1 MQANEIKKIGKYD
14 VLDVLGQGGM
24 GIVYKAVDPA
34 IGRKVAIKMMTGGF
48 AENPDLLKRFQR
60 EAQSAG
66 ALQHPNIVIIYEL
79 GTHENGN
86 PYMAMEFI
94 DGESLESMIANR
106 KRMSLVDK
114 LGIMIQILN
123 GLQYA
128 HSHGIVHR
136 DVKPANVMVLKD
148 GSIKIVDF
156 GIARI
161 SDNSMTKTGQ
171 IVGTI
176 NYMSPEQFNGHVV
189 DGRSDIFS
197 AGVLL
202 YEFLTGVLPFDGAE
216 TPSVILKI
224 LNDAPP
230 PLKEHLPNYPHELEE
245 CLLRALSKDR
255 EERYA
260 TAEDFAFDL
269 ARIQESLK
277 KEMVVEYVDQAKQLF
292 EKKELAK
299 AKDLLQQ
306 VLRVDTKNG
315 AAQDLMKQV
324 QQLLSVQQRGEQVK
338 QLRASAEDAL
348 AQKMLDDALSYCQ
361 QALKMD
367 AQNAELLNL
376 QKMIQQAKAR
386 KDQIV
391 KSIRKAEDL
400 KQDGDLEGALKT
412 AEEALALD
420 AKDTNAK
427 NIRDAIAAEIKKLQA
442 QKELQKL
449 LDDARA
455 EISNRRFTKAMEII
469 RKSELVSPG
478 ATQAGSLRTV
488 LATAREH
495 EIQRVAIDEALIDI
509 EVSLHNE
516 SLQSAEAKLQAALK
530 KYPGDDRLQELAKTA
545 QELRQHAG
553 LGDARKITPRAE
565 HLASDQNY
573 QPLIAMIE
581 HAIKAAPDPKLQ
593 SMLAEAQKA
602 AAEFEKQV
610 HAALAGA
617 EKLFKAGKV
626 DEAVALME
634 EAPASYTRVGS
645 FRSLLEKARAEQ
657 DKLQTVEVGIIEAR
671 KLMDKGDV
679 TAAWNKAKG
688 IMQANPQSQMV
699 QGFMKELETKRT
711 VVAKEAVEKAMKDA
725 RALLLARQSSAAG
738 RTLQGVAAFLQHV
751 PGELQKQF
759 AALQKEVA
767 GGSQQQINADMNQ
780 TMVAGSTGRAT
791 GAAAAAAPAQAP
803 AVRTIVTPAPV
814 VQEKPFP
821 TKIVASIALAIVLG
835 VGGWFGYKKFFGPP
849 PLVTYAEI
857 NATPYATVTS
867 ITSADGKFKLTLNE
881 ETPLRVAL
889 PAGTFKVEFKGPNG
903 EVATETINNI
913 ASGTPASI
921 SHPFEAVSANEIVK
935 TSN

>member
-94 DGESLESMIANR
+94 DGESLESIVANR

-114 LGIMIQILN
+114 LGIMIQLLN

-128 HSHGIVHR
+128 HAHGIVHR

-197 AGVLL
+197 SGVLL

-230 PLKEHLPNYPHELEE
+230 PLKEHLQNFPAELEE
-245 CLLRALSKDR
+245 TLLRALSKDR
-255 EERYA
+255 EERYG

-306 VLRVDTKNG
+306 VLRVDTKNIT
-315 AAQDLMKQV
+315 AQDLMKQV
-324 QQLLSVQQRGEQVK
+324 QQKLSVQQRGEQIK
-338 QLRASAEDAL
+338 QLRANAEDAL
-348 AQKMLDDALSYCQ
+348 AQKMLDEALSYCQ

-367 AQNAELLNL
+367 PQNAELLNL
-376 QKMIQQAKAR
+376 QKMVQQGKAR
-386 KDQIV
+386 KDQIA
-391 KSIRKAEDL
+391 KSIRRAEDL
-400 KQDGDLEGALKT
+400 KHDGDYEGALKV
-412 AEEALALD
+412 ADEALALD
-420 AKDTNAK
+420 PKDTNAK
-427 NIRDAIAAEIKKLQA
+427 NVRDAIAAEIKKLQA
-442 QKELQKL
+442 QKELQSL
-449 LDDARA
+449 LDQARA
-455 EISNRRFTKAMEII
+455 EISQRRFTKAFELI
-469 RKSELVSPG
+469 RKSESVTPG
-478 ATQAGSLRTV
+478 ATQAGSLRNV
-488 LATAREH
+488 LNTAREH
-495 EIQRVAIDEALIDI
+495 EAQRIAIDKALIETEI
-509 EVSLHNE
+509 ALHRE
-516 SLQSAEAKLQAALK
+516 SLQAAETKLKDALK
-530 KYPGDDRLQELAKTA
+530 RFPGDDKLQELSNIA
-545 QELRQHAG
+545 QELRQAAG
-553 LGDARKITPRAE
+553 LGDPDKIAPRAE
-565 HLASDQNY
+565 QLAADDNY
-573 QPLIAMIE
+573 QPLIAMVE
-581 HAIKAAPDPKLQ
+581 HALKAAPDARLKE
-593 SMLAEAQKA
+593 MLAEAQMA
-602 AAEFEKQV
+602 AAEFDKKAQAV
-610 HAALAGA
+610 TA
-617 EKLFKAGKV
+617 EADRLFKAGKV
-626 DEAVALME
+626 DDAVAKME
-634 EAPASYTRVGS
+634 EAPASFTRVAAYLG
-645 FRSLLEKARAEQ
+645 LLEKARAEQ
-657 DKLQTVEVGIIEAR
+657 DRLNGIEVSVIEAR

-688 IMQANPQSQMV
+688 ILQANPQSQMV
-699 QGFMKELETKRT
+699 QGFMKELETKR
-711 VVAKEAVEKAMKDA
+711 VAVAKESVEKALKDA
-725 RALLLARQSSAAG
+725 KALLLARQASAAN

-751 PGELQKQF
+751 PPDLQKQYT
-759 AALQKEVA
+759 ALQKEVA

-791 GAAAAAAPAQAP
+791 GSAAAAAPAQAP
-803 AVRTIVTPAPV
+803 VQRPAPAPV
-814 VQEKPFP
+814 IPQKEFP
-821 TKIVASIALAIVLG
+821 TKAVASVVLLVVLG
-835 VGGWFGYKKFFGPP
+835 VGGWFGYQKFFGPLP
-849 PLVTYAEI
+849 IVTYAEI

-867 ITSADGKFKLTLNE
+867 ITSADGRFKMALNQ
-881 ETPLRVAL
+881 ETPVRVAL
-889 PAGTFKVEFKGPNG
+889 PAGTFTIEFKGPNG
-903 EVATETINNI
+903 ETATETLSNV
-913 ASGTPASI
+913 AAGAPGSVT
-921 SHPFEAVSANEIVK
+921 HPFEAVSANEIVK